1 MAISRAWNEE
11 ILLCFHHFRQNVIYG
26 ASTRTCLSC
35 HIYPLNNDAFTQVR
49 TYNDRIVH
57 ALSLFLA
64 KVKIVEHPDV
74 IHREYGAA
82 VDLQCTATGDPPPLI
97 SWMKGGRP
105 VSTFQNCHFRNICI
119 NQIYYIL
126 WFRSMTNSTNLNPKA
141 AHLPLEIGGEIAEFN
156 CTACI
161 L

>member
-1 MAISRAWNEE
+1 M
-11 ILLCFHHFRQNVIYG
+11 
-26 ASTRTCLSC
+26 
-35 HIYPLNNDAFTQVR
+35 R
-49 TYNDRIVH
+49 TYSDRIVH

-105 VSTFQNCHFRNICI
+105 VRTFKKLPFQ
-119 NQIYYIL
+119 
-126 WFRSMTNSTNLNPKA
+126 K
-141 AHLPLEIGGEIAEFN
+141 HLH
-156 CTACI
+156 
-161 L
+161 